1 MIVIYAL
8 ILINIKNKI
17 KIKFNPKDE
26 QLDNFLETI
35 IFNMGIYI

>member
-8 ILINIKNKI
+8 ILIIKNKI